1 MALISLRD
9 VGVVTPRP
17 LFQDLTLSIGPSD
30 RVGLIA
36 GNGGG
41 KTTLLRC
48 IAGLTRPDMGSV
60 TLSHGALVA
69 YVEQDMPDALLGLTM
84 REAVRRALRPAER
97 DTRRGAS
104 AWCLTSS

>member
-1 MALISLRD
+1 MALISLHD

-17 LFQDLTLSIGPSD
+17 LFQDLTLSIGPGD

-48 IAGLTRPDMGSV
+48 IVGLAAR
-60 TLSHGALVA
+60 HG
-69 YVEQDMPDALLGLTM
+69 
-84 REAVRRALRPAER
+84 
-97 DTRRGAS
+97 
-104 AWCLTSS
+104 